1 VDIVLQAHNHNYQ
14 RSYPINYNEAVPS
27 NPTITDNDS
36 NLYEDSIGQVYVT
49 MGTGGAKLYKL
60 SGKAPYIATQYNGF
74 GFLDM
79 SLTNNGRNLTGIFY
93 STNNRSIEDI
103 FTVLK

>member
-1 VDIVLQAHNHNYQ
+1 MKRYLQIRQLQIMTA
-14 RSYPINYNEAVPS
+14 I
-27 NPTITDNDS
+27 
-36 NLYEDSIGQVYVT
+36 SIKIQSVRCTLQWELEVQNCT
-49 MGTGGAKLYKL
+49 EL

-103 FTVLK
+103 FTGLK